1 MTLNFDHI
9 KKRAESGYAECG
21 SDTASL
27 YAAMA
32 DVQTLLAEV
41 EWLQAQRAIDNSELA
56 RVYDMGWDK
65 ATAAVVVWLRDET
78 PYLDTCCKRVVLDL
92 AGDIERG
99 EHRKEKP

>member
-65 ATAAVVVWLRDET
+65 ATAAVVAWLREQDASIDFR
-78 PYLDTCCKRVVLDL
+78 PRVWPMADM
-92 AGDIERG
+92 IERG
-99 EHRKEKP
+99 EHRKEKA